1 MATSCSGHALLIA
14 LALTLP
20 LSCGGGGSG
29 AADPGT
35 ELFAGPADELVPH
48 ESGRSA
54 RFRVTARRDGSTDV
68 SSFTSTVT
76 GNTNDGTFT
85 TRYASASGA
94 IAEGTSRDLGDGFI
108 WGRVAHRH
116 GDKSREWKAARAEL
130 SLRIVAAAFPEYA
143 ERWSV
148 VKNGSEPIGCVE
160 VVQPPAE
167 VRAAFKSLGVSL
179 DDAAGMPTDF
189 AKFLAAMG
197 SVSVSPA
204 QREWSE
210 RMLREIEV

>member
-1 MATSCSGHALLIA
+1 MSITEQRSVTLDGMTYKVVAWECSDPWVTCIDAYEATDSYWSHA
-14 LALTLP
+14 
-20 LSCGGGGSG
+20 S
-29 AADPGT
+29 
-35 ELFAGPADELVPH
+35 
-48 ESGRSA
+48 
-54 RFRVTARRDGSTDV
+54 
-68 SSFTSTVT
+68 
-76 GNTNDGTFT
+76 
-85 TRYASASGA
+85 
-94 IAEGTSRDLGDGFI
+94 SRDLGDGFI